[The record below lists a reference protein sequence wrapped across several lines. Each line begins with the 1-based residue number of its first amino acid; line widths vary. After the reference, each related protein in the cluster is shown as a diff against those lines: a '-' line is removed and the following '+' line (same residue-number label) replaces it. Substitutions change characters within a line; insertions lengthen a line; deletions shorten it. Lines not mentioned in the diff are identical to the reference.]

1 MAFIDMHCDTLTALM
16 DGRSDGDLM
25 NNRLS
30 VDLARL
36 KNNGG
41 AIEFF
46 ACFVCLGRFKDHD
59 PDEAWDYVIRTLDYY
74 EENRKKYPND
84 CHKVEK
90 YEDVDRIPSGSSMSP
105 VGTLLTVEEG
115 GVLNGSMERLHGLF
129 DRGVRLITLTWNYD
143 NCLGHPNHQDSE
155 KNSLGLTP
163 FGFEAVEE
171 MERLGMIV
179 DVSHLSDGG
188 FYDVAKGARKPF
200 VASHSNARA
209 LCPHPRNLTDDM
221 IRALAQKGGVAGLNF
236 CPSFIDEKA
245 GSTVE
250 GMVAHLSHMIRVGGE
265 DVAAIGTDFD
275 GIDGELEISHTGE
288 MSKLHQALERAGFPS
303 RVIDKI
309 WYGNVRRVLGEVL
322 PG

>member
-16 DGRSDGDLM
+16 DGRSEGDLM
-25 NNRLS
+25 RNRLS
-30 VDLARL
+30 VDLARM

-46 ACFVCLGRFKDHD
+46 ACFVCLGRFKDHN
-59 PDEAWDYVIRTLDYY
+59 PDEAWDYVMRTLDYY

-84 CHKVEK
+84 CLKVERLRTWTG
-90 YEDVDRIPSGSSMSP
+90 VLFGNRSRS
-105 VGTLLTVEEG
+105 GTLLTVEEG
-115 GVLNGSMERLHGLF
+115 GVLNGSMERLHVLF

-143 NCLGHPNHQDSE
+143 NCLGHPNHRDSE

-188 FYDVAKGARKPF
+188 FYDVAKRARKPF

-221 IRALAQKGGVAGLNF
+221 IRALAQKGRRGGPEF
-236 CPSFIDEKA
+236 
-245 GSTVE
+245 
-250 GMVAHLSHMIRVGGE
+250 LS
-265 DVAAIGTDFD
+265 
-275 GIDGELEISHTGE
+275 
-288 MSKLHQALERAGFPS
+288 
-303 RVIDKI
+303 
-309 WYGNVRRVLGEVL
+309 VLYR
-322 PG
+322 